1 MRKALVR
8 NWIKKVSNVF
18 ARSKYQQVGGMKV
31 ISPLVDDFYSIM
43 ETDPKAVDCL
53 RTHEGKDLKV
63 SAEKL
68 KFFLSGWLGG
78 PQLFL
83 EKFGH
88 PRLRMRHFPFSI
100 GQKEGEQWLYCMD
113 LALKRSKIRP
123 SLQRELN
130 DAFKQMVELVRNR

>member
-1 MRKALVR
+1 MVR
-8 NWIKKVSNVF
+8 NWIKKVGNVF

>member
-8 NWIKKVSNVF
+8 NWIKKVGILF

-43 ETDPKAVDCL
+43 EADPKAVDCL